1 MYRITILAF
10 FLLAIQ
16 HVQSQTTCASAYD
29 NSFNNSHTG
38 THYFPGP
45 FTIPLNTDINGRIEV
60 ASDVDY
66 YKFYI
71 TTGGSITL
79 TLRNLPTNYNLSLVN
94 NQGRSILTSAR
105 TGTSS
110 ETINFTATSNT
121 EYFALVYPVN
131 NKTFNAKSCYTLR
144 VATGTATRV
153 SAPVLEGVSLY
164 PNPAVNVL
172 NLRLDNLSNTA
183 QIRVTNAMGAV
194 VHQQNTNQIITPINL
209 RNIPAGIYIIDVID
223 SDGNQLYRNKFI
235 RQ

>member
-1 MYRITILAF
+1 MYRIV
-10 FLLAIQ
+10 LLAIALFSIQ
-16 HVQSQTTCASAYD
+16 GLQAQTTCASAYD
-29 NSFNNSHTG
+29 NAFNNSTTG

-45 FTIPLNTDINGRIEV
+45 FSIPLNTDINGRIDV
-60 ASDVDY
+60 ASDIDY

-71 TTGGSITL
+71 TTGGTLSL
-79 TLRNLPTNYNLSLVN
+79 TLRNLPANYNLSLVN
-94 NQGRSILTSAR
+94 SLGKPIATSAR

-110 ETINFTATSNT
+110 ETINYTVTSNT
-121 EYFALVYPVN
+121 EYFALVYPAN
-131 NKTFNAKSCYTLR
+131 NKTFNSQSCYTLR
-144 VATGTATRV
+144 VSTGTATR
-153 SAPVLEGVSLY
+153 Y

>member
-1 MYRITILAF
+1 MYRIMILAI

-29 NSFNNSHTG
+29 NSFNNSHIG
-38 THYFPGP
+38 THYSPGP
-45 FTIPLNTDINGRIEV
+45 FTIPLNADINGRIEV

-79 TLRNLPTNYNLSLVN
+79 TLRNLPANYNLNLVN
-94 NQGRSILTSAR
+94 SQGRSIVTSAR

-110 ETINFTATSNT
+110 ETINFTATANT

-131 NKTFNAKSCYTLR
+131 NKTFNAKFCYTLR

-153 SAPVLEGVSLY
+153 SAPVLDGGALY
-164 PNPAVNVL
+164 PNPVVSVL
-172 NLRLDNLSNTA
+172 NLRLDNISNPA

-223 SDGNQLYRNKFI
+223 SDGNQLYRDKFI